1 MSDDL
6 YLRTYTKSKDSLQWS
21 NAESIGLWEWL
32 KASAAFSRQV
42 LPGGIVIERG
52 QVWVSLRN
60 LEDRLRLSRMTI
72 SRYLKLWS
80 EDGAIKVQKLGRKGT
95 IVTLCNFDT
104 YQVLGREGGTQTSQ
118 KPAKSEPKAS
128 RNQPLTKNPKNPK
141 NPEPLDKP
149 AEPGGSDAERFVEI
163 WNGTAGV
170 ARCTAV
176 TAKRAKHIKARAAE
190 TIELDGERLGWLDA
204 LERVAK
210 AKFPL
215 PCTRG
220 SPDAWKPDADWILR
234 PDSITRI
241 IEGKYDWRKSDERNG
256 SDRIGPGQRFDGEA
270 LSYEDAQRAA
280 ASSGF

>member
-42 LPGGIVIERG
+42 LPGGIVVERG

-60 LEDRLRLSRMTI
+60 LQDRLRLSRMTI

-80 EDGAIKVQKLGRKGT
+80 EDGAIEVTKLGRKGT
-95 IVTLCNFDT
+95 IITLCNFDT

-118 KPAKSEPKAS
+118 KRAKSEPKAS
-128 RNQPLTKNPKNPK
+128 RNRPLTENPKNPK

-149 AEPGGSDAERFVEI
+149 ASPETSAADRFVAI
-163 WNGTAGV
+163 WNATDGV
-170 ARCTAV
+170 TRCNRV
-176 TAKRAKHIKARAAE
+176 SPKRAKHLKARTAE
-190 TIELDGERLGWLDA
+190 TVELDGKRLPWLDA
-204 LERVAK
+204 LERVTR

-220 SPDAWKPDADWILR
+220 SPDSWKPDADWILR
-234 PDSITRI
+234 PDSLALV
-241 IEGKYDWRKSDERNG
+241 IEGKYDWSKTDGRNSG
-256 SDRIGPGQRFDGEA
+256 DRIGPGQRFDGQALDYEA
-270 LSYEDAQRAA
+270 ARRAA

>member
-42 LPGGIVIERG
+42 LPGGIVVERG

-72 SRYLKLWS
+72 SRYLRLWS
-80 EDGAIKVQKLGRKGT
+80 EDGAVEVQKLGRKGT

-118 KPAKSEPKAS
+118 KPAKSQPKAS

-141 NPEPLDKP
+141 NPKPNSAFVDWWAVWPKKTAKQAARNAYAKAVNAIRGRNDGPGGDDPEAFLLDRVTAFSGTPKANGDYCPNPATWLNDGRYDDDPATWGAAEKP
-149 AEPGGSDAERFVEI
+149 APETPAQVSRDAFL
-163 WNGTAGV
+163 AG
-170 ARCTAV
+170 AT
-176 TAKRAKHIKARAAE
+176 K
-190 TIELDGERLGWLDA
+190 
-204 LERVAK
+204 
-210 AKFPL
+210 
-215 PCTRG
+215 
-220 SPDAWKPDADWILR
+220 
-234 PDSITRI
+234 
-241 IEGKYDWRKSDERNG
+241 
-256 SDRIGPGQRFDGEA
+256 
-270 LSYEDAQRAA
+270 
-280 ASSGF
+280 